1 MFLAD
6 KTITVFNSTF
16 DASADQDTYV
26 KTVIKGVSWRK
37 EIKTNFDSPGI
48 KAADLYIIRIPEA
61 AICNKDFVEPESF
74 TDPATQY
81 TLKPGD
87 VVVKGET
94 AAQTP
99 AEAAA
104 KVTIFSVIDNR
115 GGGKGKH
122 IKVVGA

>member
-6 KTITVFNSTF
+6 KTITVFNSRF
-16 DASADQDTYV
+16 NASTDCDTYV

-48 KAADLYIIRIPEA
+48 KAADVYIIRIPET

-87 VVVKGET
+87 IIIKGET
-94 AAQTP
+94 VAQTP
-99 AEAAA
+99 TEAAE
-104 KVTIFSVIDNR
+104 KVTISSVIDNR
-115 GGGKGKH
+115 DGRKGKH